1 VGFSRVVIIL
11 HSDNKIFIEEVFLY
25 LGATLTGAKPAF
37 EIERGKSDWGAVRRY
52 FILFIWWLAKKIVA
66 SIKFGK
72 D

>member
-37 EIERGKSDWGAVRRY
+37 EIERGKSD
-52 FILFIWWLAKKIVA
+52 
-66 SIKFGK
+66 
-72 D
+72 